1 MTTGFIRI
9 WQLFSNREDKEV
21 QGKQT
26 KERELLIYD
35 VIESAVS
42 GDMLAVS
49 EVVEHYRNYILKLST
64 RKYVDSYGKVSYVVD
79 EVLRGNLENKL
90 MIKILNFKL

>member
-1 MTTGFIRI
+1 
-9 WQLFSNREDKEV
+9 
-21 QGKQT
+21 
-26 KERELLIYD
+26 
-35 VIESAVS
+35 
-42 GDMLAVS
+42 MLAVS

>member
-1 MTTGFIRI
+1 M
-9 WQLFSNREDKEV
+9 QEN
-21 QGKQT
+21 QT
-26 KERELLIYD
+26 KKRELLPYD

-49 EVVEHYRNYILKLST
+49 EVVEHYQNYILKLST
-64 RKYVDSYGKVSYVVD
+64 RKYVDSYGRVSYVVD

-90 MIKILNFKL
+90 MIKTLNFKL